1 MRLNVRHIAIA
12 VVFLFTQICA
22 AAALS
27 DHIGD
32 PLHSGDECTMCSSI
46 GHDLDDLPP
55 PATSEHTA
63 PPITADRAISRDP
76 DTIAK
81 RFAKSTRARAPPASA

>member
-1 MRLNVRHIAIA
+1 MRPNIKHFAIAI
-12 VVFLFTQICA
+12 VFLLMQIGTA
-22 AAALS
+22 TAMS
-27 DHIGD
+27 DHLDD

-55 PATSEHTA
+55 PAASEHTA
-63 PPITADRAISRDP
+63 PPVTADRAISCNP